1 MVPKNEAEEWAEE
14 ENIKYFE
21 VSAKEGTNVDMVF
34 HHLAK
39 EVSNKK
45 KEKKEKDEKLIQLD
59 QIKRNNK
66 KEKEKKS
73 KCC

>member
-1 MVPKNEAEEWAEE
+1 MVPKIEAEEWAEE
-14 ENIKYFE
+14 EKIEYYE
-21 VSAKEGTNVDMVF
+21 VSAKDGINVEMVF
-34 HHLAK
+34 ERLAK

-59 QIKRNNK
+59 QIKRNSK